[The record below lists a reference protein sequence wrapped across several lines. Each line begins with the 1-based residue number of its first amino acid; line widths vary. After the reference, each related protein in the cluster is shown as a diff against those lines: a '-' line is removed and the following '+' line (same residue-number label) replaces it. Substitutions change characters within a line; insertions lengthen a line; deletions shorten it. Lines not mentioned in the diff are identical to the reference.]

1 MTLPVIPKISL
12 TEIAAAEAAKAAES
26 VVNVEKQLAEQA
38 AQLSKLK
45 ASGDSLSAGAADVRA
60 AAVAAR
66 AAEVAALEKSIE
78 STKES
83 LAAANNLLQLQ
94 KDKLNFSLIDD
105 IELPDINLELPSIT
119 AADILGMLPPLPAP
133 PDFPPKLSISLK
145 TLLTPA
151 LGLGSPPGLPAIP
164 GPILALL
171 KLPPKGGNV
180 SGPGGSFAA
189 GPNITQNVIATDTVI
204 APSVNVG
211 DMLTS
216 PTIVTGNIA
225 STTTINLAAAAGV
238 TITSPT
244 VVLTSP
250 AVTVT
255 GSITAATG
263 IFASVAAPFKLFDIP
278 HPSKENQRLRH
289 GCLEGPELGV
299 YTRGKTSEGIIPLP
313 SYWSDL
319 VDEKSIT
326 VHLTPTNM
334 DQTLVV
340 NNINGLMIQVLGNH
354 HLPYHYMVMAERKDV
369 PKLEVEQNA

>member
-12 TEIAAAEAAKAAES
+12 TEIAAEQASKAAES
-26 VVNVEKQLAEQA
+26 VVNIEKQLAEQT

-45 ASGDSLSAGAADVRA
+45 ESGDSLSAGAAAVRA
-60 AAVAAR
+60 AEA
-66 AAEVAALEKSIE
+66 AALEKTIE
-78 STKES
+78 STKQS

-145 TLLTPA
+145 TLLIPA
-151 LGLGSPPGLPAIP
+151 IGLGSPPGLPAIP

-189 GPNITQNVIATDTVI
+189 GTNITQNVIATDTVI
-204 APSVNVG
+204 APSVSVG
-211 DMLTS
+211 DILTS

-225 STTTINLAAAAGV
+225 STTTINLAAAAGF

-244 VVLTSP
+244 VLLTSP
-250 AVTVT
+250 AVTMT

-313 SYWSDL
+313 SYWSGL
-319 VDEKSIT
+319 VDEKTIT

-340 NNINGLMIQVLGNH
+340 NNINGLLIQVLGNH

-369 PKLEVEQNA
+369 DKLDVETNV